1 MLTYKDKAFCDASH
15 RCEADCGRRFTE
27 GQAAIAREMGLPV
40 SYMPLEGVVPLCVGF
55 KESKQ

>member
-1 MLTYKDKAFCDASH
+1 MPTYKDKAFCDASH
-15 RCEADCGRRFTE
+15 HCDANCDRRLTE

-40 SYMPLEGVVPLCVGF
+40 SYMPLKGVVPLCVGF